1 MPRER
6 EHKFNSTSALSGGG
20 HNPQLVMAPNFDYI
34 KQNGKIILSSNDN
47 SSILMIFRNLI
58 GLNIKGEQYIQY
70 LQNIVFAEMGF
81 NPGRIEY
88 WRNDKLISVGTIPNI
103 NQ

>member
-1 MPRER
+1 M
-6 EHKFNSTSALSGGG
+6 T
-20 HNPQLVMAPNFDYI
+20 PNFDSI
-34 KQNGKIILSSNDN
+34 KQNGKIILSSTDN
-47 SSILMIFRNLI
+47 GSLPMIFRNLI

-70 LQNIVFAEMGF
+70 LKNIAFTEMGF
-81 NPGRIEY
+81 KSGRIEY

>member
-1 MPRER
+1 MTP
-6 EHKFNSTSALSGGG
+6 H
-20 HNPQLVMAPNFDYI
+20 FDCI
-34 KQNGKIILSSNDN
+34 KQHEKIILSSTDND
-47 SSILMIFRNLI
+47 SILMIFQNLV

-81 NPGRIEY
+81 NPSRIEY
-88 WRNDKLISVGTIPNI
+88 WRNDKLISIGDISNI